1 MTPSDRSVLTRL
13 ASALP
18 QSSEERAALQGL
30 LSREASVKAQEP
42 YQKVEGHPYGRGKVD
57 VIKGVRTERELR
69 DLSKLLDDSFQ
80 KPLTRDLIS
89 KLKKWGV
96 GPVGMEA
103 ITSGEGYMLYLT
115 DATGEE
121 YDVFNDLGI

>member
-1 MTPSDRSVLTRL
+1 MLPSDRLVLTRL

-30 LSREASVKAQEP
+30 LSREASLKAQEP

-57 VIKGVRTERELR
+57 ALKVRTERELR

-115 DATGEE
+115 DASGQEL
-121 YDVFNDLGI
+121 DVFNDLGI